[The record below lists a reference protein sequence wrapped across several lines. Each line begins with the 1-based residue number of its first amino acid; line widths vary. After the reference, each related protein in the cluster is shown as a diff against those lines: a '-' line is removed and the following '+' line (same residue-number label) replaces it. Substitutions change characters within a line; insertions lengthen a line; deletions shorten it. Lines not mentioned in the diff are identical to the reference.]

1 MIKGTD
7 ERTIV
12 WGLNAFE
19 KENQQ
24 NERQH
29 RTDFTEADSSAK
41 EEVSF
46 GINAWNISRG
56 CAAILIENFAEV
68 FSQEMPLCWFD
79 DVVVNHTDYQQ
90 QKYKNVSIQDKNH
103 PNAG

>member
-7 ERTIV
+7 ERAIV

-19 KENQQ
+19 EENQQ

-29 RTDFTEADSSAK
+29 RTNFTEADSSAK

-46 GINAWNISRG
+46 GVNVWNISRR

-68 FSQEMPLCWFD
+68 
-79 DVVVNHTDYQQ
+79 
-90 QKYKNVSIQDKNH
+90 VS
-103 PNAG
+103 

>member
-7 ERTIV
+7 ERAIV
-12 WGLNAFE
+12 RGLNAFE
-19 KENQQ
+19 EENQQ

-68 FSQEMPLCWFD
+68 FS
-79 DVVVNHTDYQQ
+79 
-90 QKYKNVSIQDKNH
+90 
-103 PNAG
+103 